1 MKNAPKS
8 TWSLAAAVAAVFS
21 LAPAAQAD
29 TIEQT
34 SSADLNL
41 TGSTV
46 LAAVNFYDPTPGDR
60 NHPPVGSIQE
70 VVDFD
75 DFNVVVDDTGS
86 PIALAAG
93 TPGATLSTVINQGV
107 GREFGSDPTL
117 LAFSG
122 PDATEA
128 EKLAFGGMYFQDS
141 ETATLTFAFGGSYAN
156 TDVEIQM
163 LGGGVWARTDR
174 IGKLVMSVDSVEL
187 GELVDRGTP
196 DLLTFSATTDG
207 SGNLVIDVV
216 NQNVDGSFGSRQWTM
231 LTGMIVTAGPSS
243 SQPFAITEIQYAPD
257 AEPDPT
263 VTLTWRSRPGTTY
276 KAFASLNLIDWT
288 NELADSLGADPADDE
303 VPDDGNHITV
313 TFDLENGLENES
325 DVFFRIEE
333 EVSGQ

>member
-1 MKNAPKS
+1 MKKLITLFAIAGMV
-8 TWSLAAAVAAVFS
+8 LA
-21 LAPAAQAD
+21 LAPAAQAT
-29 TIEQT
+29 TIIQS

-41 TGSTV
+41 TGRTV

-122 PDATEA
+122 LDATEA

-156 TDVEIQM
+156 TDVEVQM
-163 LGGGVWARTDR
+163 LGGGVWNRLDR
-174 IGKLVMSVDSVEL
+174 KGKLVMSVDSVEK

-196 DLLTFSATTDG
+196 DLLTFLATTDN
-207 SGNLVIDVV
+207 SGNLVID
-216 NQNVDGSFGSRQWTM
+216 
-231 LTGMIVTAGPSS
+231 I
-243 SQPFAITEIQYAPD
+243 
-257 AEPDPT
+257 
-263 VTLTWRSRPGTTY
+263 
-276 KAFASLNLIDWT
+276 
-288 NELADSLGADPADDE
+288 
-303 VPDDGNHITV
+303 
-313 TFDLENGLENES
+313 ENGLS
-325 DVFFRIEE
+325 DLNLVDPPGTQRRYTLLTGTTVTVVPEPATMSLLAIGGLGLL
-333 EVSGQ
+333 VRRRRRS